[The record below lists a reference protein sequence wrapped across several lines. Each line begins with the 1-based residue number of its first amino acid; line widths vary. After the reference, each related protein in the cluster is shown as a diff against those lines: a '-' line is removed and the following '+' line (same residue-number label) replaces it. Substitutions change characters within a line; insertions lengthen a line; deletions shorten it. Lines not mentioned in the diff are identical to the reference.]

1 MNDYIKDF
9 LDYLIIDKKYS
20 INTKESYE
28 NDLTNFYLFSN
39 KNLEKILKEDI
50 LKYIEYLKKNES
62 DRTIAHNITVLRSF
76 YKYMEIENNIKKNPM
91 ENIDMPK
98 LKKSLPKVLSIE
110 EVDKL
115 LDINLKDKYD
125 YRNKAMLELMYATG
139 LRISELINL
148 KQENISFENCTLIVM
163 GKGKKERII
172 PIGDCAL
179 KYLKLYTE
187 LYRNE
192 LLKGKQS
199 NYLFLSNRS
208 DKMTRQCFFEIIK
221 KIALQKDIKTD
232 FSPHTL
238 RHSFATHML
247 ENGADLRSIQE
258 LLGHENISTTQIYTN
273 ISRKF
278 VEENYKEYHPHA

>member
-39 KNLEKILKEDI
+39 KNLEKVLKEDI

-62 DRTIAHNITVLRSF
+62 DRTVAHNITVLRSF

-115 LDINLKDKYD
+115 LDISLKDKYD